1 MKDEDTSLKE
11 LREELLDLRSELARL
26 GEDLAVSRAQAR
38 AAQEDQTTYRGF
50 FDDGPIPAFRATE
63 QGTFLRVNK
72 AYAEMLGYE
81 SPEALMASVKDIARD
96 LFVVPDKRKQII
108 EMAKKEDRLLSFE
121 NEYRRKD
128 GTQIVGNVHVRL
140 VRNEDQSIKYIEGV
154 VEDITSRKRAEQAL
168 RESERFLANVF
179 AGIRDGISVLDKD
192 FNILRVNAVVSAAF
206 AQAGSLEGRKCY
218 EAFHGRTTLCEDCPS
233 RRAMETGLPATGV
246 VAVHR
251 AGADQPRWVELY
263 SYPLIAEDTGQI
275 TGIIEHIRD
284 ITEQRR
290 MEQAQRESEATL
302 RTVLQTAPISIG
314 MISNTRVLL
323 WVNENL
329 CKRTGYTSDELV
341 GQSTRI
347 LYDNQE
353 EFERV
358 ARVTLAQ
365 IKERGIGTVETRCRR
380 KDGSLF
386 DLQITS
392 APITPGDLSGGLVF
406 TSLDISDAK
415 RARDALKESEWRYKL
430 LTENSLTGIFIHQ
443 DGRLV
448 FVNDRLAEMTG
459 YRKSE
464 IIGQEFWLFVHPED
478 REMVKSRGT
487 ARSLGLSAPP
497 LYDFRAIGKDGQT
510 RWLKLMATTVLYD
523 GRGAT
528 MGNVLDITEEKR
540 AGELLI
546 QTERLKAVAD
556 LAGGVAHN
564 FNNLLQIVMGGIE
577 LALLD
582 LRRGNLAPLAATL
595 ERTLRSVRH
604 GAETVRRLQK
614 FARISEEEPGH
625 DVSIC
630 DLSDIAVQAVEM
642 SEPWWKTNP
651 ERTGIKV
658 NLTHDLPEG
667 CVVQGKEG
675 ELFEV
680 VLNLVKN
687 AAEALPQGGDIRIG
701 TFIDGDRVLLKV
713 HDTGVGIP
721 RADLSKVFEPFWST
735 KGFDIGTGMGLAVSH
750 GIIARHGGEI
760 SVESVEGRGTT
771 FTIELPLAQAPPA
784 KAASVTEVPQS
795 LALSILIIDDTT
807 AVLEVLESFLTM
819 IGHRVFTATSG
830 AEGLRIFEE
839 NRIDLTLCDLIMPDM
854 NGWEVGKVMKEIC
867 RDRNIPK
874 PPFLLLTGWTGQ
886 NLPPENMMESA
897 VDGVIDKPVDVDRLA
912 QMINTTIAD
921 AHDQEI

>member
-1 MKDEDTSLKE
+1 MRDEDTTSRE
-11 LREELLDLRSELARL
+11 LREELLEMRAELARL
-26 GEDLAVSRAQAR
+26 KEELALSRARAR
-38 AAQEDQTTYRGF
+38 AALKDEATYQGF

-63 QGTFLRVNK
+63 AGRFLRVNR

-81 SPEALMASVKDIARD
+81 SPEELMSSVKNIARD
-96 LFVVPDKRKQII
+96 IFVIPEKRTQII
-108 EMAKKEDRLLSFE
+108 EMAKKEGRLLSFE

-128 GTQIVGNVHVRL
+128 GSQIVGNVHVRL

-154 VEDITSRKRAEQAL
+154 VEDITSRKQAEQAL
-168 RESERFLANVF
+168 MESERFLSNVF
-179 AGIRDGISVLDKD
+179 AGIRDGITVLDKD
-192 FNILRVNAVVSAAF
+192 FNIIRVNTAVSDAF
-206 AQAGSLEGRKCY
+206 SQAGPVEGRKCY
-218 EAFHGRTTLCEDCPS
+218 EAFHGRTRLCDDCPS
-233 RRAMETGLPATGV
+233 RRARETGLPATGV
-246 VAVHR
+246 LAVHHP
-251 AGADQPRWVELY
+251 GADQPRWVRLY
-263 SYPLIAEDTGQI
+263 SYPLIDEATGQL

-284 ITEQRR
+284 ITEHRR
-290 MEQAQRESEATL
+290 MERAQRESEATL

-314 MISNTRVLL
+314 MISDKRILL
-323 WVNENL
+323 WVNDNL
-329 CKRTGYTSDELV
+329 CKRTGYTSDELQ

-365 IKERGIGTVETRCRR
+365 IKERGVGSVETRCRR
-380 KDGSLF
+380 KDGSLL
-386 DLQITS
+386 DVQITS
-392 APITPGDLSGGLVF
+392 APITAEDLSRGLVF

-448 FVNDRLAEMTG
+448 FVNDRLAEMSG
-459 YRKSE
+459 YDKSE
-464 IIGQEFWLFVHPED
+464 MIGQEFWVFVHPED
-478 REMVKSRGT
+478 REIVKSRGI

-497 LYDFRAIGKDGQT
+497 LYDFRALRKDGQVQ
-510 RWLKLMATTVLYD
+510 WFKLMATTVLYD

-540 AGELLI
+540 ASELLI

-577 LALLD
+577 LSLLD
-582 LRRGNLAPLAATL
+582 LKRGNLAPLKATL

-614 FARISEEEPGH
+614 FARVSQEEPGQ

-658 NLTHDLPEG
+658 NLTHELPEG
-667 CVVQGKEG
+667 CRVQGKEG

-687 AAEALPQGGDIRIG
+687 AAEALPHGGDIRIG
-701 TFIDGDRVLLKV
+701 TFIEGDRVLLKV

-760 SVESVEGRGTT
+760 SVESVEGQGTT

-784 KAASVTEVPQS
+784 KAASVSEVPQS

-830 AEGLRIFEE
+830 AEGLRIFGE
-839 NRIDLTLCDLIMPDM
+839 NLIDLTLCDLIMPDM
-854 NGWEVGKVMKEIC
+854 NGWEVGKAIKEIC
-867 RDRNIPK
+867 RDRNVSK

-886 NLPPENMMESA
+886 NLPSENMVESA

-912 QMINTTIAD
+912 EMINSTVAGRYD
-921 AHDQEI
+921 RDM